1 MQHHLTHGSYHHACL
16 QLIRISEAS
25 EVQIHVKDFAAASFV
40 LLQHSALHLL
50 HARVPHTLRTG

>member
-1 MQHHLTHGSYHHACL
+1 MQHHLAHGSYHHACL
-16 QLIRISEAS
+16 QLIRISKAS
-25 EVQIHVKDFAAASFV
+25 EVQIHVKDFAAASK